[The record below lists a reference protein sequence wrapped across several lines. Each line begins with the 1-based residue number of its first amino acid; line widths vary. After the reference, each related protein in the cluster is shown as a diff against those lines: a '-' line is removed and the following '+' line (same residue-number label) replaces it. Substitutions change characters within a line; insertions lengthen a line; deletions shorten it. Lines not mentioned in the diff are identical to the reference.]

1 MLYIVWFQIY
11 ILKCIDSSLH
21 AYGKMLTAVLLGDGF
36 SSYFLIL
43 YFQFSAMSIIL
54 ITGENKK
61 H

>member
-1 MLYIVWFQIY
+1 MLYIVWFQIS

-21 AYGKMLTAVLLGDGF
+21 AYSKMLTAVLLGDSF
-36 SSYFLIL
+36 SYFLIL
-43 YFQFSAMSIIL
+43 YFQFSVISIIL